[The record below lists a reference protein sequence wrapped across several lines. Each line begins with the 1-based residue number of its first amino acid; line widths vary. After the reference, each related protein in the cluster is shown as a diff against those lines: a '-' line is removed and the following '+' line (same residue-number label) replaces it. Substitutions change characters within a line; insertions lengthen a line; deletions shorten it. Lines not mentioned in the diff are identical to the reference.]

1 MKYLAAYGIALAI
14 FLILDAIWL
23 GLLARGLYMSR
34 IGDLILDQPLWT
46 VAGLFYLIYVAGLV
60 YFGVSTGMNGGGPLV
75 AAMNGALFGF
85 FAYITYDLTNLS
97 TMKGFDPVVA
107 TVDIAWGTLLGGI
120 VSYLTV
126 VSLSALGLVGGD

>member
-14 FLILDAIWL
+14 FLVLDAIWL
-23 GLLARGLYMSR
+23 GLLARGFYMSR

-46 VAGLFYLIYVAGLV
+46 VAGLFYLTYVAGLV
-60 YFGVSTGMNGGGPLV
+60 YFGISTGMNGGGALT

-85 FAYITYDLTNLS
+85 FAYVTYDLTNLS

-107 TVDIAWGTLLGGI
+107 LVDIAWGTLLGGI

-126 VSLSALGLVGGD
+126 VALSAFGLAGD